1 MNKSLRLILLCPFV
15 LLIKGIQL
23 YCPQR
28 CAYMEPNQSFQSLF
42 SNSYSQIKIPFP
54 VDSSDNI
61 YVTGST
67 SGGLDGNTNSG
78 IHDIFLVKYNSSG
91 VKQWTKQLGT
101 SSTDVGNG
109 VTVDSSDNI
118 YVTGLTSG
126 GLDGNTNSGGY
137 DLFLV
142 KYNSDGVLQ

>member
-15 LLIKGIQL
+15 LLIKEIQL

-91 VKQWTKQLGT
+91 IKQWTNQLGT
-101 SSTDVGNG
+101 SSGEQGYG

-118 YVTGLTSG
+118 YVTGTTGG
-126 GLDGNTNSGGY
+126 GLDGNTNSGGS
-137 DLFLV
+137 DIFLM
-142 KYNSDGVLQ
+142 KFNSDGVKQ